1 MANDYDSI
9 PLIKNE
15 QLHRFEMTIHDDTAF
30 IEFAED
36 NNILTFI
43 HTEVP
48 ESLQGKGVG
57 SAIIEKS
64 LSYAKAN
71 GFGIKPICPFVHA
84 YLKRHPEWNELLSK

>member
-48 ESLQGKGVG
+48 ESLQGT
-57 SAIIEKS
+57 E
-64 LSYAKAN
+64 
-71 GFGIKPICPFVHA
+71 F
-84 YLKRHPEWNELLSK
+84 